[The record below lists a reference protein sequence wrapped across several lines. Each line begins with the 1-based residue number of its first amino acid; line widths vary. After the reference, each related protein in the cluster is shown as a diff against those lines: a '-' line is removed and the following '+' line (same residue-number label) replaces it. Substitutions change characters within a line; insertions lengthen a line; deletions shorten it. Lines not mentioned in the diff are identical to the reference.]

1 VLQQIRVMKK
11 VLIATEK
18 PFVST
23 AVNKIR
29 KIFKKA
35 DEEYELTPLEGYS
48 SRNDLLEAVSDIDA
62 LIVRS
67 DIIDRDVI
75 NASGHLKILVRA
87 GSGYDNIDLDAATQ
101 KDIVNRN

>member
-1 VLQQIRVMKK
+1 MRK

-23 AVNKIR
+23 AVTKIK

-35 DEEYELTPLEGYS
+35 DEEFEVRLLEGYS

-67 DIIDRDVI
+67 DIIDKEVI
-75 NASGHLKILVRA
+75 DASKQLKILVRA
-87 GSGYDNIDLDAATQ
+87 GSGYDNIVLDAGDCTFR
-101 KDIVNRN
+101 VNK